1 MIYEKVFFEVIK
13 SSHYSGI
20 ILNFTAETQR
30 TQSAGGGFHFP
41 MRGMKMKNKQPTL
54 AYTWA
59 VNKL

>member
-30 TQSAGGGFHFP
+30 TQRELFFSFSYERKENEKQSAYVSIYMGS
-41 MRGMKMKNKQPTL
+41 
-54 AYTWA
+54 
-59 VNKL
+59 